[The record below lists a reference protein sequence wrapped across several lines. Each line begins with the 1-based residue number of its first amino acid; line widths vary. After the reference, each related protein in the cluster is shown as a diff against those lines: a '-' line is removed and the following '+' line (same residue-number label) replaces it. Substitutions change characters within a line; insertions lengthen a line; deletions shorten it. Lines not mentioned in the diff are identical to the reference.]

1 MANTT
6 MANTT
11 MANASNNANNQQ
23 DGKVNFYFK
32 LILIVPDNLK
42 KYTISKMKFH
52 KMSISMLAIL

>member
-32 LILIVPDNLK
+32 LVLIVFLLSFTVLVIALAVKCCVSK
-42 KYTISKMKFH
+42 KAYV
-52 KMSISMLAIL
+52 